1 MLKIAIVVTERCQA
15 SSVHTMLDMLMAANF
30 VGARYFNTGRKPL
43 FETKL
48 VGLRTAE
55 RAYNG
60 YEVTQLET
68 LQQVKR
74 PHIALLPG
82 AFEAVVSDKQACH
95 LLDQLQALYPVLA
108 RWHKAGC
115 VIGSVCTGNFVLARA
130 GLSSGRTLTCHWA
143 SEDTANR
150 LFPTEHFVSQQMLI
164 DHGDVISAGGALA
177 VTQLMLYLLQRW
189 HSREMALATAKLMMV
204 EPSLDSQCRF
214 AIFSPGKDHGD
225 KVVAAM
231 QTLIEQ
237 RFNEALP
244 FAQFADRHGLT
255 ERHLNRR
262 FKKHTGETPL
272 SYQQRV
278 CIEKVKAGLEASTQS
293 LSQLVWDVGYEDL
306 TSFRRLFKR
315 HTGMTMQVYRDRFGS
330 ARPLLTH

>member
-1 MLKIAIVVTERCQA
+1 MLQIAIVVTERCQA
-15 SSVHTMLDMLMAANF
+15 SSVYTMLDMLMAANF
-30 VGARYFNTGRKPL
+30 VGARYFNTGSKPL

-48 VGLRTAE
+48 VGLRTSE

-60 YEVTQLET
+60 REVTQLEAA
-68 LQQVKR
+68 LQLKK
-74 PHIALLPG
+74 PDIALLPG
-82 AFEAVVSDKQACH
+82 AFEAVVSEQQAGN
-95 LLDQLQALYPVLA
+95 LLDQLQPLYPVLA
-108 RWHKAGC
+108 RWHEAGC

-150 LFPTEHFVSQQMLI
+150 LFPTERFVAQQMLI

-177 VTQLMLYLLQRW
+177 VTQLVLYLLQRW

-204 EPSLDSQCRF
+204 EPSHASQCRF

-237 RFNEALP
+237 RFHEALP
-244 FAQFADRHGLT
+244 FAQLAERHGLT

-278 CIEKVKAGLEASTQS
+278 CIEKVKAGLETSTKS
-293 LSQLVWDVGYEDL
+293 LAQLVWDVGYEDL

-315 HTGMTMQVYRDRFGS
+315 HTGMTMQVYRERFGV
-330 ARPLLTH
+330 T

>member
-1 MLKIAIVVTERCQA
+1 MLQIAIVVTERCQA
-15 SSVHTMLDMLMAANF
+15 SSVYTMLDMLMAANF
-30 VGARYFNTGRKPL
+30 VGARYFNTGREPL
-43 FETKL
+43 FETRL
-48 VGLRTAE
+48 VGLRAKE

-60 YEVTQLET
+60 REVTQLEAAPQ
-68 LQQVKR
+68 LQR
-74 PHIALLPG
+74 PDIALLPG
-82 AFEAVVSDKQACH
+82 AFEAVVSDQQASH
-95 LLDQLQALYPVLA
+95 LLDQLQPLYPVLA
-108 RWHKAGC
+108 RWHEAGC

-150 LFPTEHFVSQQMLI
+150 LFPSERFVVQRMLI

-177 VTQLMLYLLQRW
+177 VTQLVLYLLQRW

-204 EPSLDSQCRF
+204 EPSHASQCRF

-225 KVVAAM
+225 KVVAAI

-237 RFNEALP
+237 RFHEALP
-244 FAQFADRHGLT
+244 FAQFAERHGLT

-272 SYQQRV
+272 SYQQRM
-278 CIEKVKAGLEASTQS
+278 CIEKVKAGLETSTKS
-293 LSQLVWDVGYEDL
+293 LAQLVWDVGYEDL
-306 TSFRRLFKR
+306 ASFRRLFKR
-315 HTGMTMQVYRDRFGS
+315 HTGMTMQVYRERFGV
-330 ARPLLTH
+330 T